1 MVLFKCLD
9 KLTFELKIINTY
21 MYFKFHT
28 LENNKN
34 CNYHDIWPNGL
45 RLLFHG
51 YHEMFGAWAMD
62 KK

>member
-1 MVLFKCLD
+1 
-9 KLTFELKIINTY
+9 

-45 RLLFHG
+45 CLLSHG